1 MKGRQRASG
10 LQFDSDGKQGN
21 DFNESRQ
28 VLSDRDEFEKEEKG
42 LLDLLGRGL
51 SREFPNPQR
60 VGCPDSAV
68 LRGIASRKLRL
79 ADAEPCLEHLSSC
92 SPCFQQFSDF
102 RKEAAGQRRRKYAFL
117 GAAAVLII
125 ALAGWLWVKTQ
136 YSDQSTETEV
146 LDLRNVSPV
155 HGHDPIQADQHHLEL
170 HRWCKHLI
178 LELPNGSKEG
188 ADEVALLSETGAPVL
203 ASSGTARSKDKGGIL
218 KLDLDVSRVHPGQ
231 YFLGLRQPGEEWT
244 RYPVRVI

>member
-60 VGCPDSAV
+60 VGCPDSEV
-68 LRGIASRKLRL
+68 LRGIAFRKLRL

-92 SPCFQQFSDF
+92 SPCFRNS
-102 RKEAAGQRRRKYAFL
+102 ATSARRRPAN
-117 GAAAVLII
+117 G
-125 ALAGWLWVKTQ
+125 
-136 YSDQSTETEV
+136 DESTT
-146 LDLRNVSPV
+146 S
-155 HGHDPIQADQHHLEL
+155 
-170 HRWCKHLI
+170 
-178 LELPNGSKEG
+178 S
-188 ADEVALLSETGAPVL
+188 ALLP
-203 ASSGTARSKDKGGIL
+203 SSLLPWPDGCG
-218 KLDLDVSRVHPGQ
+218 
-231 YFLGLRQPGEEWT
+231 
-244 RYPVRVI
+244 

>member
-1 MKGRQRASG
+1 M
-10 LQFDSDGKQGN
+10 
-21 DFNESRQ
+21 
-28 VLSDRDEFEKEEKG
+28 
-42 LLDLLGRGL
+42 DLLKSGL

-68 LRGIASRKLRL
+68 LRGIAFRKLRL
-79 ADAEPCLEHLSSC
+79 ADAEPWLEHLSSC
-92 SPCFQQFSDF
+92 SPCFQEFSDF

-125 ALAGWLWVKTQ
+125 AVAGWLWVRTQ
-136 YSDQSTETEV
+136 HSGQSTETQV
-146 LDLRNVSPV
+146 VDLRNVSAV
-155 HGHDPIQADQHHLEL
+155 HGQDPIQSGQHPLEL

-178 LELPNGSKEG
+178 LDLPIGSKEG
-188 ADEVALLSETGAPVL
+188 NDEVALLSETGAPVL
-203 ASSGTARSKDKGGIL
+203 GSSGTARSEDQGVIL
-218 KLDLDVSRVHPGQ
+218 KVDLDVSRVQPGE